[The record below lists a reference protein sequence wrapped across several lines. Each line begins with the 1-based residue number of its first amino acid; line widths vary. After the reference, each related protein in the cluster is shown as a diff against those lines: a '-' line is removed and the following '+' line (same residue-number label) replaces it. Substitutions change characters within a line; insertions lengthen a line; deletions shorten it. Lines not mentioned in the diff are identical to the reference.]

1 MQISLLDAIDIVKM
15 DSENIKRVL
24 NYYGINTGKGNIS
37 CPFHNDKHPSMGV
50 KGGRYKCFTCK
61 ASGDLIDFIKFKDG
75 LNTLEATKKALDI
88 LNLDYSIEKDKLDNL
103 KEYIENNFKEWYA
116 DNDFKLEEVY
126 FYKDKDAIPVLARI
140 KYKNKN
146 TGKKQ
151 FSQANIVDEGDFYKL
166 DFKSNKIN
174 LIYNMPNVL
183 KNIHNKDI
191 FLVEGEKD
199 ANNLNKIGLVATT
212 VRAINDTNE
221 EVLKPL
227 HFSRLVV
234 IGDNDKVGQEHIK
247 NIRKL
252 LKNKVSSFKVP
263 NLNLNKF
270 GEKAD
275 ISDFIEAKFKEGLQ
289 TKDIR
294 KIILDIVNRT
304 LDENNKFELQQDN
317 TGIYWTYEK
326 FDKEGDLIDSYPVYL
341 TNFNVLSLTRVENID
356 TDEEIIEL
364 TLCNNLG
371 EKKTIKG
378 RSNKIFLDPKN
389 FNSFMNMGFA
399 FDGKPKDFTR
409 FKNWVNKYFL
419 IEKRNEYL
427 ITGIREIDN
436 KKMLVT
442 NTGGLLGNGEID
454 TNFKA
459 DNHITQIDFTNTKRL
474 NKENSTELSKHL
486 FKFNTEK
493 NCYNIIGSLVS
504 NMFNSLYRESQGINL
519 HVTSYVGE
527 SGSGKSFTID
537 NITRPLLGLDND
549 TMVFSSIMPHGL
561 LRALNDT
568 YMPTIIDEVKP
579 SQAGEFKRQLL
590 SNTIRSITGES
601 TVIKGTQNQGIKTYK
616 YNSSL
621 IIAGEEILDETA
633 LKNRCNIIWFS
644 CNDMNEEHIKH
655 GEYFITK
662 EGKETL
668 KSLGLEIYL
677 DIINNWD
684 SDRLLKALE
693 YIENEFKHDK
703 RLHPRIQATFNNT
716 MLGCI
721 VVKNILKSVGA
732 DISDLESNENISR
745 LIYQNLKENVLD
757 GEYATKQIYDE
768 VLEAIDDL
776 ASGIGQYT
784 IVEGTHYKQDSLYLK
799 FDFKAIYPVLESY
812 YKSRGKVLKLD
823 LKTFTGMITKSK
835 YVEGENKD
843 YYKVVKL
850 DGKSR
855 RCYFLSKEKL
865 KGLEMQT
872 LVPNNEVEMEWED
885 I

>member
-103 KEYIENNFKEWYA
+103 KEYIENNFKEWYV

-493 NCYNIIGSLVS
+493 NCYNII
-504 NMFNSLYRESQGINL
+504 
-519 HVTSYVGE
+519 
-527 SGSGKSFTID
+527 
-537 NITRPLLGLDND
+537 
-549 TMVFSSIMPHGL
+549 
-561 LRALNDT
+561 
-568 YMPTIIDEVKP
+568 
-579 SQAGEFKRQLL
+579 
-590 SNTIRSITGES
+590 
-601 TVIKGTQNQGIKTYK
+601 
-616 YNSSL
+616 
-621 IIAGEEILDETA
+621 
-633 LKNRCNIIWFS
+633 
-644 CNDMNEEHIKH
+644 
-655 GEYFITK
+655 
-662 EGKETL
+662 
-668 KSLGLEIYL
+668 
-677 DIINNWD
+677 
-684 SDRLLKALE
+684 
-693 YIENEFKHDK
+693 
-703 RLHPRIQATFNNT
+703 
-716 MLGCI
+716 
-721 VVKNILKSVGA
+721 
-732 DISDLESNENISR
+732 
-745 LIYQNLKENVLD
+745 
-757 GEYATKQIYDE
+757 
-768 VLEAIDDL
+768 
-776 ASGIGQYT
+776 
-784 IVEGTHYKQDSLYLK
+784 
-799 FDFKAIYPVLESY
+799 
-812 YKSRGKVLKLD
+812 
-823 LKTFTGMITKSK
+823 
-835 YVEGENKD
+835 
-843 YYKVVKL
+843 
-850 DGKSR
+850 
-855 RCYFLSKEKL
+855 
-865 KGLEMQT
+865 
-872 LVPNNEVEMEWED
+872 
-885 I
+885 